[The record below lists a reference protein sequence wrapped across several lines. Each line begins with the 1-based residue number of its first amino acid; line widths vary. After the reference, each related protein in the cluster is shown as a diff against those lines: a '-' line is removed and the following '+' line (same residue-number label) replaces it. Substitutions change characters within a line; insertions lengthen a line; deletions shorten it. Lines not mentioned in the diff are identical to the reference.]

1 MALFFFGYCVVS
13 GVVTPFFPLW
23 LEARGL
29 SEAEI
34 ANTLAIIL
42 VGWVVLTPL
51 VGYLADQAPN
61 RRFVVRILSVVAA
74 IVFLFAW
81 FANDFWTLQVTA
93 GLGLVCWNLCL
104 PVAEALALTG
114 VRRFRLD
121 YGRMRLGGSL
131 SFIITNLG
139 SGAAIGVLAAGSIFW
154 MVQGALLM
162 SLAVAFTLPVTPP
175 VQRAIDDATRTP
187 PAKARTVLARPGFL
201 ALLFVGGLIQSSHAV
216 LYSFGS
222 INWQRMGFSGVEIGS
237 FWAVGIIFEITVF
250 TFSGA
255 LVRTFGPF
263 MLLVIGAIAAMLR
276 WGLFAF
282 DLGFVGFA
290 ALQALHCLTFGA
302 AYLGNQHL
310 IARTVPEEM
319 TASAQAI
326 FRMIQGVSLAAT
338 TAVAGPLFE
347 AFGQQAF
354 FAMVVP
360 PAIAVAILAG
370 HRGFTRRAAAL
381 A

>member
-1 MALFFFGYCVVS
+1 
-13 GVVTPFFPLW
+13 
-23 LEARGL
+23 
-29 SEAEI
+29 
-34 ANTLAIIL
+34 
-42 VGWVVLTPL
+42 
-51 VGYLADQAPN
+51 
-61 RRFVVRILSVVAA
+61 
-74 IVFLFAW
+74 
-81 FANDFWTLQVTA
+81 
-93 GLGLVCWNLCL
+93 
-104 PVAEALALTG
+104 
-114 VRRFRLD
+114 
-121 YGRMRLGGSL
+121 
-131 SFIITNLG
+131 
-139 SGAAIGVLAAGSIFW
+139 
-154 MVQGALLM
+154 
-162 SLAVAFTLPVTPP
+162 
-175 VQRAIDDATRTP
+175 
-187 PAKARTVLARPGFL
+187 
-201 ALLFVGGLIQSSHAV
+201 
-216 LYSFGS
+216 
-222 INWQRMGFSGVEIGS
+222 
-237 FWAVGIIFEITVF
+237 
-250 TFSGA
+250 
-255 LVRTFGPF
+255 

-282 DLGFVGFA
+282 DLGFAGFA